1 MTNNHAEVLK
11 MKKRNIILVILI
23 IVIAILG
30 VSIAMTSM
38 PSENAQKN
46 CHLTITSNSSLYEG
60 GNLTVKL
67 SDMDGNG
74 ISNQTI
80 NITITAQDGTAD
92 NNTLITNSSGIGIL
106 ELDNPAGNYTINC
119 NYAGNENYTSNS
131 TSQNLEI
138 KQKSI
143 ETASQQSTQE
153 TSSSNDIT
161 YDEKLNVYYDNNG
174 IVVDPDGEHP
184 MEVGRPYSD
193 LVERQERWENGELEM

>member
-1 MTNNHAEVLK
+1 
-11 MKKRNIILVILI
+11 
-23 IVIAILG
+23 
-30 VSIAMTSM
+30 M

-119 NYAGNENYTSNS
+119 NSAGNENYTSNS